1 MGESR
6 NPLFGLG
13 GDAREELVRRMVE
26 RRAGRPS
33 AVGDDDGGPGGE
45 GPGAAVPVEGAA
57 APRPAAAGAVS
68 EEFRRLDR
76 LPGIRELAVQH
87 QVAAGLGLEIPFF
100 RLHERVARD
109 TALIGGR
116 EYLNFASYNYLDC
129 CGHPAV
135 AVAARE
141 AIERYGTSA
150 SASRPVSGE
159 RPPQRDLER
168 ALAAL
173 HETEDCAVFVSGW
186 ATNVTVLGHLFGA
199 RDLIVHDARI
209 HNSAL
214 QGARL
219 SGARRLPF
227 AHNDLDAL
235 DRLLAGERPRAERT
249 VILVEGIYSM
259 DGDLPDL
266 ERLIEIKRRHAAFLM
281 VDEAHSIGVLGA
293 RGFGLGEHFGV
304 ARGEV
309 DLWMGTLSKTLAS
322 CGGYIA
328 GARTV
333 IEYLKHTA
341 PGFLYS
347 VGIAPPMAAAAL
359 AALELMKAEPERV
372 ARLRERGRLFLDLAK
387 RAGLDTG
394 QSAGYSVVPVIV
406 GSSLQS
412 VRLSSALFEHGVN
425 VQPIIHPA
433 VEERAARLRFFICC
447 SHTEEQIRHT
457 VELTARELA
466 RLAG

>member
-1 MGESR
+1 M
-6 NPLFGLG
+6 
-13 GDAREELVRRMVE
+13 
-26 RRAGRPS
+26 
-33 AVGDDDGGPGGE
+33 
-45 GPGAAVPVEGAA
+45 
-57 APRPAAAGAVS
+57 
-68 EEFRRLDR
+68 
-76 LPGIRELAVQH
+76 
-87 QVAAGLGLEIPFF
+87 
-100 RLHERVARD
+100 
-109 TALIGGR
+109 
-116 EYLNFASYNYLDC
+116 
-129 CGHPAV
+129 
-135 AVAARE
+135 
-141 AIERYGTSA
+141 
-150 SASRPVSGE
+150 
-159 RPPQRDLER
+159 
-168 ALAAL
+168 
-173 HETEDCAVFVSGW
+173 
-186 ATNVTVLGHLFGA
+186 
-199 RDLIVHDARI
+199 
-209 HNSAL
+209 
-214 QGARL
+214 
-219 SGARRLPF
+219 
-227 AHNDLDAL
+227 
-235 DRLLAGERPRAERT
+235 
-249 VILVEGIYSM
+249 VEGIYSM

-266 ERLIEIKRRHAAFLM
+266 ARLIEIKRRHAAFLM

-309 DLWMGTLSKTLAS
+309 DIWMGTLSKTLAS

-328 GARTV
+328 GARIL
-333 IEYLKHTA
+333 IEYLKYTA

-347 VGIAPPMAAAAL
+347 VGMAPPMAAAAL

-406 GSSLQS
+406 GSSLKS

-447 SHTEEQIRHT
+447 SHTEEQIRRT